1 MESIETVIVG
11 GGQAGLAAS
20 YHLKQLG
27 REHIIFEASDIPA
40 HVWRDDRW
48 DSFTLVL
55 PNWTFQLPGAYY
67 DGDDPDGFL
76 PKDEIIAYFKRYVE
90 KFDFP
95 IRFNTTV
102 TEVAPAEGGGFR
114 VTANEKAY
122 QAKNVVIATGS
133 FQKPKIPAFSADIPE
148 NILQLHSGHYR
159 NPGGL
164 PDGAVLIVGSGQSGM
179 QIGEELLQSGRTVY
193 LAVGFTPRV
202 PRRYRGRDIIAW
214 LDEIGFMAM
223 PVEKL
228 PSPKA
233 RLVGNPH
240 LSGKDGGHSLNLHQ
254 FARDGVKLLGHIE
267 GAQNG
272 RLKFKPDLKETLA
285 KMDKSEKDI
294 VAMVDKY
301 IEANGIDAPQETL
314 PELQD
319 GYSAEVIIELDLKAA
334 NISAIIWAMG
344 YTADY
349 SLVKLPVTDEDGF
362 PISQRGATKYPG
374 LYFVGMNWLSTRKSV
389 TLFGMNADVESV
401 IADLTKYCAKI
412 SAKI

>member
-1 MESIETVIVG
+1 METIETIIIG

-40 HVWRDDRW
+40 HAWRDDRW

-55 PNWTFQLPGAYY
+55 PNWTFRLPGANY

-76 PKDEIIAYFKRYVE
+76 PKEEILAHFKRYVE
-90 KFDFP
+90 KYGFP
-95 IRFNTTV
+95 IQFNTTV
-102 TEVAPAEGGGFR
+102 TEVAPLEGGGYR
-114 VTANEKAY
+114 VRANQKTY
-122 QAKNVVIATGS
+122 RAKHVVIATGS
-133 FQKPKIPAFSADIPE
+133 FQKPKIPAYSANIPK

-159 NPGGL
+159 NPEGL
-164 PDGAVLIVGSGQSGM
+164 PSGAVLIVGTGQSGM
-179 QIGEELLQSGRTVY
+179 QIGEELYQSGRVVY
-193 LAVGFTPRV
+193 LSAGFTPRA

-214 LDEIGFMAM
+214 LDEIGFMAT

-254 FARDGVKLLGHIE
+254 FARDGVTLLGHIE
-267 GAQNG
+267 GVQDG
-272 RLKFKPDLKETLA
+272 RLRFKPDLKETLA
-285 KMDKSEKDI
+285 KMDKAEKDI
-294 VAMVDKY
+294 VAMVDKH
-301 IEANGIDAPQETL
+301 IETNGIDAPKETL

-319 GYSAEVIIELDLKAA
+319 GYSVEAVTELDLKAA
-334 NISAIIWAMG
+334 NITAIIWAMG

-349 SLVKLPVTDEDGF
+349 SLVKLPVIDEDGF
-362 PISQRGATKYPG
+362 PITQRGATQYPG

-389 TLFGMNADVESV
+389 TLFGMNADVESI
-401 IADLTKYCAKI
+401 IADMTK
-412 SAKI
+412 

>member
-1 MESIETVIVG
+1 MEKIETIIIG
-11 GGQAGLAAS
+11 GGQAGLATG
-20 YHLKQLG
+20 YHLKGFG

-48 DSFTLVL
+48 NSFTLVL
-55 PNWTFQLPGAYY
+55 PNWTFRLPGAYY

-76 PKDEIIAYFKRYVE
+76 PKDEIIAYFRRYVE

-95 IRFNTTV
+95 LQFNTTV
-102 TEVAPAEGGGFR
+102 TEVVPIESGGFR

-133 FQKPKIPAFSADIPE
+133 FQKPKIPAFSADIPK

-159 NPGGL
+159 NPEGL
-164 PDGAVLIVGSGQSGM
+164 PNGAVLIVGSGQSGM
-179 QIGEELLQSGRTVY
+179 QIGEELVQSGRTVY
-193 LAVGFTPRV
+193 LSAGFTPRA

-214 LDEIGFMAM
+214 LDEIGFMSM

-233 RLVGNPH
+233 RLIGNPH
-240 LSGKDGGHSLNLHQ
+240 LSGKDGGHSLSLHQ

-267 GAQNG
+267 GVQDDS
-272 RLKFKPDLKETLA
+272 LKFKPDLKETLA

-294 VAMVDKY
+294 VAMVDNY
-301 IEANGIDAPQETL
+301 IEANGIEAPKEAL
-314 PELQD
+314 PDLQD
-319 GYSAEVIIELDLKAA
+319 GYSAEEITELDLKAA
-334 NISAIIWAMG
+334 NINTIIWAMG
-344 YTADY
+344 YTSDY
-349 SLVKLPVTDEDGF
+349 SLVKLPVIDEDGF
-362 PISQRGATKYPG
+362 PVTQSGATQYPG

-389 TLFGMNADVESV
+389 TLFGMNEDAESIVADMMR
-401 IADLTKYCAKI
+401 
-412 SAKI
+412 